1 MSSVFSARSRKGLMT
16 SMGAGKTTVVDG
28 VPLISISVCR

>member
-1 MSSVFSARSRKGLMT
+1 MSFFSARSRKGLMM
-16 SMGAGKTTVVDG
+16 SIGAGKTIVVDG